1 MHIIP
6 FTDLQVA
13 IYDHCGQSYA
23 ITIMRRMM
31 YRIADAIAKKNKM
44 IAITN
49 GESVGQVASQTP
61 ESLNVISKVCDTLI
75 LRPLCMEDKIDIVNL
90 AKKLNT
96 YDISILP
103 YEDCCTIFDPK
114 NPVTKPKEKQCLLL
128 ESKFD
133 YNKLV
138 EDCIKNEE
146 IVYISYRNKEED
158 IF

>member
-1 MHIIP
+1 
-6 FTDLQVA
+6 
-13 IYDHCGQSYA
+13 
-23 ITIMRRMM
+23 
-31 YRIADAIAKKNKM
+31 
-44 IAITN
+44 
-49 GESVGQVASQTP
+49 
-61 ESLNVISKVCDTLI
+61 
-75 LRPLCMEDKIDIVNL
+75 MEDKIDIVNL
-90 AKKLNT
+90 AKKIDT

-138 EDCIKNEE
+138 EECINKEE
-146 IVYISYRNKEED
+146 IINISYRNKEED